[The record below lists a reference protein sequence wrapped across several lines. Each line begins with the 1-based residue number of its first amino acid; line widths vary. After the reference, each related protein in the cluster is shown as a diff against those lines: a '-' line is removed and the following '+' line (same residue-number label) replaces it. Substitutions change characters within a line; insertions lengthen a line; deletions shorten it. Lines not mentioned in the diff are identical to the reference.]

1 MLTFIF
7 LIMPFLFNTHVPT
20 NIYKNFLLLLACL
33 PKALRIILLT
43 LKITFTFLFYCT
55 NNLFRKMGSARCL
68 QYCVENLKIH
78 ISFNLCTIWYSKWNC
93 LPTSTVHCL
102 QRWAVMTILYAYCL
116 TFVSARKHRFVSFFY
131 GIEFI
136 YPS

>member
-33 PKALRIILLT
+33 PKALRIISLT

-102 QRWAVMTILYAYCL
+102 QRWAVMTIYVCL
-116 TFVSARKHRFVSFFY
+116 LFDFCLREKAPFCEFFY